1 MNIKT
6 EGRRAYK
13 LKEVASLLGVS
24 VIRVRRAIERGLIKP
39 SLAFRHV
46 IISAEELDRFLRST
60 TGRVE
65 GGAK

>member
-1 MNIKT
+1 MKIET
-6 EGRRAYK
+6 QGRRAYK

-24 VIRVRRAIERGLIKP
+24 VISVRRAIDRGLIKP
-39 SLAFRHV
+39 SRVFRHV

-60 TGRVE
+60 TSGAE